1 MKYFVLFVLA
11 FSFVRADDYYFPPI
25 NSDEWATKSLAE
37 LGWDSAQVEPL
48 YHFLDTTETN
58 GFIVLANGKKVL
70 EKYFGNFDKDSY
82 WYWASAGKSLAAT
95 LIGLAQQEGK
105 LNIADATSDYL
116 GEGWTSME
124 LEKERKIKLVHQLT
138 MSTGMDFNVQDL
150 DCLEPDCLKYLYDPG
165 THWYYHN
172 AVYRLLLDV
181 LESAYGKSINDISN
195 ELLGDKIG
203 MGGFWSNYVR
213 KGKTSDLARFGLFIV
228 AGGRWGESFRLDPN
242 YYNAMVNTSQ
252 EMNKSYGYLW
262 WLNGKDKYK
271 LPGLDMVFN
280 GPLVPTAP
288 LDMFAALG
296 KNDQKIYVVPSMKM
310 VVVRVG
316 SDAGDGNF
324 ALSSYDTKL
333 WRELSKLFAKSEV
346 PLEYQSA
353 LISPNPASSRIR
365 VSDEL
370 QYETA
375 VVYDMLGNKVQAYK
389 KSVEFDI
396 SDMSAGTYEL
406 VLLDR
411 AGKVLLSKM
420 FIKAER

>member
-1 MKYFVLFVLA
+1 
-11 FSFVRADDYYFPPI
+11 
-25 NSDEWATKSLAE
+25 
-37 LGWDSAQVEPL
+37 
-48 YHFLDTTETN
+48 
-58 GFIVLANGKKVL
+58 
-70 EKYFGNFDKDSY
+70 
-82 WYWASAGKSLAAT
+82 
-95 LIGLAQQEGK
+95 
-105 LNIADATSDYL
+105 
-116 GEGWTSME
+116 
-124 LEKERKIKLVHQLT
+124 
-138 MSTGMDFNVQDL
+138 
-150 DCLEPDCLKYLYDPG
+150 
-165 THWYYHN
+165 
-172 AVYRLLLDV
+172 
-181 LESAYGKSINDISN
+181 
-195 ELLGDKIG
+195 
-203 MGGFWSNYVR
+203 
-213 KGKTSDLARFGLFIV
+213 
-228 AGGRWGESFRLDPN
+228 
-242 YYNAMVNTSQ
+242 MVNTSQ